1 MTEAERTALVA
12 QFKRVTNFKDG
23 QIASA
28 IEAVR
33 LAEWQPPETP
43 KMTQA
48 QTETPARCEPP
59 EGTKNGTY
67 HVHDDGN
74 TQRVCKWANQRWYNS
89 SGRNSQ
95 TAGEAADQGWRYS
108 HAVQMGPPVPDPH
121 AALRDAVVEAAM
133 AAYYNGW
140 LLRHIDDVSK
150 SCAALAVA
158 QAAQDPPA
166 WVPVAEVPEA
176 WKDGRELV
184 ARFHGDNPCPCV
196 IVEYTQSSGT
206 WCGDNGDVVVS
217 HLCDCIPRREP

>member
-133 AAYYNGW
+133 SAMSAHYNGW
-140 LLRHIDDVSK
+140 LPRHIDEVSK
-150 SCAALAVA
+150 SCAALA
-158 QAAQDPPA
+158 AAMAPPDPAKELADAWDAIQSAMPA
-166 WVPVAEVPEA
+166 DAE
-176 WKDGRELV
+176 GRMNTAVKAAIAALEQGN
-184 ARFHGDNPCPCV
+184 A
-196 IVEYTQSSGT
+196 T
-206 WCGDNGDVVVS
+206 
-217 HLCDCIPRREP
+217 